1 MGMAST
7 CCFLLLLFFPALCQA
22 DCPNFF
28 ARPTFIEIYDNVTY
42 AKGTT
47 IGDYSHNVSNKALKF
62 LNGNCNSVLA
72 LNGSRLVL
80 NINLTD
86 PASCSFETVS
96 CDWCCAENQGLKNSL
111 RVFIHRVSRE
121 SFEFKNSSYSLNVP
135 ESASRDTELF
145 SFSKSDLTRKDC
157 VPLTNV
163 FFILT
168 ENEHNFFR
176 SVTGV
181 EKITIY
187 PNKSLDYETTKQHNL
202 NITAEL
208 SSGKTEKTSTLLVI
222 NVIDVDDMDP
232 TFDHDVYYLNITE
245 NDHASINVSL
255 NVTPKIHAYDRDSG
269 AGRQEVFYRFADN
282 SNKHGCFSIDKA
294 TGNISVS
301 CLYDR
306 EGKEF
311 YSLTI
316 KAVQQNTESR
326 SCTATLS
333 VRILDVNDNTP
344 EFMLTS
350 YHVNVTEHSGRGT
363 LIDTVTAKDKDQD
376 EKAQDVD
383 YEILPPHNTTFS
395 VNKNG
400 EIRVEDPSKL
410 DREAGNGTMI
420 LIVKAIDSENR
431 KSSTSTATVT
441 ITLLD
446 ANDNAPIFD
455 EPKYTFGLSSDPSPG
470 EELGQVKAVDDDE
483 ANTPN
488 SEIRYKLHKTLWSSS
503 FSIDNK
509 TGRITVKERP
519 TFTTGQIELI
529 VEAQDLGVPPLR
541 SSVAVL
547 LSQVAVNG
555 DTVNFTVL
563 KSAEEVTKKKDFY
576 QSEIGKILK
585 LQVSLDKIGSL
596 QTRRISCYL
605 IVSAKFQNN
614 SVVSGPILENLVLQ
628 HMSEVLALFND
639 PHDVQKAVS
648 SEETFT
654 PTVISLIVICCFLIV
669 GTIIL
674 IIYIQQTTKKFE
686 RVKRLQDNLTRK
698 SSLYES
704 QELKIQMPDEQTSD
718 YNGSLIGS
726 QDLPSLQNSSGDLKE
741 RVVSAYTNSV
751 FTSDETS
758 VNLTV
763 AEKEAEK
770 SLNDLTNV
778 LDAEETKVMV
788 VDSYNPSES
797 DTEFETEGKVSQG
810 YENVP
815 YPPGYEN
822 VPHKFKSNDV
832 PEDYPRGDPNESEFG
847 TADSQENKQ
856 IEEDEEPNPDYDV
869 KAVRFS
875 EQVLDTEEN
884 KFEPLREKEDHAE
897 LKKDE
902 ESGEDIDDDDDVD
915 DDDVVVEDHEDEEST
930 ADVNE
935 EVDERKDDKDDDFGD
950 GIESERTDEEILS
963 PNETLHDDNNPD
975 EDAIP
980 HFSFDTKM

>member
-1 MGMAST
+1 MGMANA
-7 CCFLLLLFFPALCQA
+7 CYVLLILFFPALCQA
-22 DCPNFF
+22 SCTTFF
-28 ARPTFIEIYDNVTY
+28 LQRTYFEIYDNDTY
-42 AKGTT
+42 EEGTV
-47 IGDYSHNVSNKALKF
+47 IGDYSDDVDNKTLMF
-62 LNGNCNSVLA
+62 LPGTGNCASILA
-72 LNGSRLVL
+72 INGSKLVL
-80 NINLTD
+80 KENLLNQALCNFD
-86 PASCSFETVS
+86 SVS
-96 CDWCCAENQGLKNSL
+96 CDWSCAESPGRKNSL
-111 RVFIHRVSRE
+111 RVFIHRVSRKV
-121 SFEFKNSSYSLNVP
+121 FKFKSNSYSVNVP
-135 ESASRDTELF
+135 ESASTGTELI
-145 SFSKSDLTRKDC
+145 SFSKSDLTREDC

-163 FFILT
+163 FFRLNG
-168 ENEHNFFR
+168 NEQNFFGSR
-176 SVTGV
+176 TGTD
-181 EKITIY
+181 KITIFL
-187 PNKSLDYETTKQHNL
+187 NKKLDYEDSKNHTL
-202 NITAEL
+202 NIIAELLDTAEEN
-208 SSGKTEKTSTLLVI
+208 STSLLV
-222 NVIDVDDMDP
+222 NVTDVDDMDP

-245 NDHASINVSL
+245 NDNASINVSL
-255 NVTPKIHAYDRDSG
+255 NVTPKIHAFDRDMG

-282 SNKHGCFSIDKA
+282 SNKHGCFSIDKT

-301 CLYDR
+301 CPYDR
-306 EGKEF
+306 EDREF

-363 LIDTVTAKDKDQD
+363 LIDTVTANDKDQD
-376 EKAQDVD
+376 EKAQDVN
-383 YEILPPHNTTFS
+383 YEILPPHNTAFS

-420 LIVKAIDSENR
+420 LKVKAIDSENR
-431 KSSTSTATVT
+431 KPSTSTATVT

-455 EPKYTFGLSSDPSPG
+455 APKYTFRLSSDPG
-470 EELGQVKAVDDDE
+470 KVLGHVKAVDDDE

-509 TGRITVKERP
+509 TGNITVKERP
-519 TFTTGQIELI
+519 TITTGQIELI
-529 VEAQDLGVPPLR
+529 VEAQDLGVPPLQ

-547 LSQVAVNG
+547 LSQVEVNG

-596 QTRRISCYL
+596 QTRRISCYI
-605 IVSAKFQNN
+605 IVSATFQNN
-614 SVVSGPILENLVLQ
+614 SVVTGNILENLVLQ
-628 HMSEVLALFND
+628 HMSEILALFNE
-639 PHDVQKAVS
+639 PHDAQKAVS

-654 PTVISLIVICCFLIV
+654 PTVISLIVICCLLIV

-674 IIYIQQTTKKFE
+674 IIYIHQTTKKFE

-726 QDLPSLQNSSGDLKE
+726 QDLPSIQNSSGDLKE

-751 FTSDETS
+751 FTADETS

-797 DTEFETEGKVSQG
+797 DTEFETEVKISQG

-832 PEDYPRGDPNESEFG
+832 PEDYPTGDPNESEFG
-847 TADSQENKQ
+847 TANSQENKQ

-902 ESGEDIDDDDDVD
+902 ESGEDIDDDDDV
-915 DDDVVVEDHEDEEST
+915 VEDHEDEEST

-935 EVDERKDDKDDDFGD
+935 EVDERKDDKDDKDDDFGD

-963 PNETLHDDNNPD
+963 PNETLHDENNPD